1 MPHAPVNRL
10 ESLHEDEQVVANA
23 LLVEMEHPRAGRLRT
38 PRPVARFEA
47 TPATLRRPAPSLG
60 EHGAEVLREI
70 GLSAGEIDDLRAKKI
85 LG

>member
-1 MPHAPVNRL
+1 VNRL
-10 ESLHEDEQVVANA
+10 ETLHEDAQVVANG
-23 LLVEMEHPRAGRLRT
+23 LLVEVEHPCAGRLRT

-60 EHGAEVLREI
+60 EHGVEVLREL
-70 GLSAGEIDDLRAKKI
+70 GLPADEIERLRAQQV